1 MVKSEVMNQRSTV
14 YHHEDFQTVWIYLDI
29 S

>member
-1 MVKSEVMNQRSTV
+1 MVKSEVKNQIPTV